1 MHEIDPVLTD
11 FKATMEKVDAQMA
24 KFNELCQNEK
34 QVRKAIFYRAKH
46 AFGHVERK
54 KLQIQ
59 QLIRYVYFFR
69 VTSSVCLK
77 WPSRLSKKK
86 SHNCL

>member
-1 MHEIDPVLTD
+1 MHEVDPVLTD

-59 QLIRYVYFFR
+59 QLIRYATFQCYQF
-69 VTSSVCLK
+69 CLFEMD
-77 WPSRLSKKK
+77 P
-86 SHNCL
+86 